1 MLGVPVEVVPAVVV
15 PVVAPSGSY
24 LGGVLCPWLV
34 VRLSV
39 AWCMKGGA
47 HLLLHFRLVPF
58 SKKMMH
64 LCRDPKLNLR
74 PR

>member
-1 MLGVPVEVVPAVVV
+1 MLGVPVEAVPAVVV

-39 AWCMKGGA
+39 AWCMKGV
-47 HLLLHFRLVPF
+47 RICYSTSV
-58 SKKMMH
+58 
-64 LCRDPKLNLR
+64 
-74 PR
+74 

>member
-1 MLGVPVEVVPAVVV
+1 MLGVPVEAVLAVVV

-39 AWCMKGGA
+39 AWCMKGV
-47 HLLLHFRLVPF
+47 RICYSTSV
-58 SKKMMH
+58 
-64 LCRDPKLNLR
+64 
-74 PR
+74 